1 MQEEA
6 TKKTL
11 AISFKAVLIT
21 GEVLQSVIK
30 LFLERKAKGLPA
42 KKLSLRSLAKQAGKL
57 SNIEIKANTIKEF
70 NQIAKKFHVTYSVM
84 KNGKENDGI
93 KNYIIFFRADDVDRI
108 NMAFQKYAK
117 CKLEHKPSI
126 MEKLKRA
133 REATQE
139 YMKNRVH
146 IPKREKGAEH

>member
-1 MQEEA
+1 MQE
-6 TKKTL
+6 TSTQKTIAL
-11 AISFKAVLIT
+11 SVHAMQLTA
-21 GEVLQSVIK
+21 EVLQKAIQT
-30 LFLERKAKGLPA
+30 FLQRKVQGRPT
-42 KKLSLRSLAKQAGKL
+42 KKLSLRSLAKQSGKL
-57 SNIEIKANTIKEF
+57 SNIEIKSNTIRDF
-70 NQIAKKFHVTYSVM
+70 DRIAKKFHVAYSVM

-126 MEKLKRA
+126 MEKLQRA
-133 REATQE
+133 KEATRE